1 MASNH
6 PWIFASIVVASAALV
21 TATRLLAPAHV
32 PATGA
37 VAVAEAEAMT
47 GVATV
52 APVVA
57 PAAPVAAAPRRSTRS
72 ITSESRRLGVLHAGT
87 ALAALRGTFIEKCWN
102 PSAARSPSPEQIDLR
117 FNLAFDPAG
126 SLVGVGISDDR
137 KAYRTDV
144 SACLRGLSVKF
155 NIPAPGAPLQ
165 VQVPFTLP

>member
-6 PWIFASIVVASAALV
+6 LWIVTSIVAASAALII
-21 TATRLLAPAHV
+21 ATRLLAPAQTPV
-32 PATGA
+32 AGAIAGA
-37 VAVAEAEAMT
+37 VTEVTAGT
-47 GVATV
+47 SG

-57 PAAPVAAAPRRSTRS
+57 PGAPASAAPRRLTRS
-72 ITSESRRLGVLHAGT
+72 TNSESRRLGLLHAGT

-102 PSAARSPSPEQIDLR
+102 PSVARSPSPEQIDLR

-126 SLVGVGISDDR
+126 SLVGVGISDNR
-137 KAYRTDV
+137 KAFRTDV